1 VTEVSYANGPISV
14 AMEIDN
20 RRGTVAVVGLGTMG
34 RKIATM
40 CLKNNNTVV
49 ILGRTPESGKAAL
62 SRIIMDLKR
71 KVEKGKISP
80 DMLTSMTSRIHLA
93 SGPKDLKNAFLVV
106 EAVNEDMNVKKQV
119 YQMIEPHMS
128 SRAILAT
135 NTSSLPVTELGSALK
150 DPSRFVGLHFF
161 NPPEVMKLVE
171 VRGGVK
177 TSEETTSATIDFAKG
192 LGKTTLLVPDIPG
205 YYVNRMLFPML
216 IESILV
222 FEASGADPK
231 DIDTAMKLGANH
243 PMGPLEL
250 CDYIGNDVVL
260 SICNVLWKT
269 TRDRRF
275 EPPELLRKMVAQGKL
290 GRKTGEG
297 FHKYVK

>member
-1 VTEVSYANGPISV
+1 MMIEYP
-14 AMEIDN
+14 
-20 RRGTVAVVGLGTMG
+20 RRTVAVVGLGTMG

-40 CLKNNNTVV
+40 CLENDLDVV

-62 SRIIMDLKR
+62 DRFMIDLKR
-71 KVEKGKISP
+71 KVEKGKISM
-80 DMLTSMTSRIHLA
+80 DLLLSMTSRIHLA
-93 SGPKDLKNAFLVV
+93 NGPQDLGDAFLVI
-106 EAVNEDMNVKKQV
+106 EAVNEDLKIKKQV
-119 YQMIEPHMS
+119 YQRIEPHI
-128 SRAILAT
+128 SRKAILAT
-135 NTSSLPVTELGSALK
+135 NTSSLPITELGSALK

-161 NPPEVMKLVE
+161 NPSEVMKLVE
-171 VRGGVK
+171 VRGGAK
-177 TSEETTSATIDFAKG
+177 TSKETTSAAINFAKG

-222 FEASGADPK
+222 FEASGTDPK

-250 CDYIGNDVVL
+250 CDFIGNDVVL
-260 SICNVLWKT
+260 SICNALWKT
-269 TRDRRF
+269 TNDRRF

-297 FHKYVK
+297 FHRYAK

>member
-1 VTEVSYANGPISV
+1 
-14 AMEIDN
+14 METDYL
-20 RRGTVAVVGLGTMG
+20 GETVAVVGLGTMG

-40 CLKNNNTVV
+40 CLENNNTVV
-49 ILGRTPESGKAAL
+49 VLGRTPESGKAAL

-71 KVEKGKISP
+71 KVEKGKTSP
-80 DMLTSMTSRIHLA
+80 DRLISMTSRIHLA
-93 SGPKDLKNAFLVV
+93 SGPEDLKNAFLVV
-106 EAVNEDMNVKKQV
+106 EAVNEDMNIKKQV
-119 YQMIEPHMS
+119 YRMIEPHMS
-128 SRAILAT
+128 SGAILAT
-135 NTSSLPVTELGSALK
+135 NTSSLPVTELGSVLR

-171 VRGGVK
+171 VRGGAK
-177 TSEETTSATIDFAKG
+177 TSEETASATIDFAKG

-260 SICNVLWKT
+260 SICNALWKT

-275 EPPELLRKMVAQGKL
+275 EPPELLRRMVAQGKL

-297 FHKYVK
+297 FHKHVK

>member
-1 VTEVSYANGPISV
+1 
-14 AMEIDN
+14 MEIDN

-192 LGKTTLLVPDIPG
+192 LGKTTLLVPDMPG

-222 FEASGADPK
+222 FEASGAAPK

-250 CDYIGNDVVL
+250 CDFIGNDVVL
-260 SICNVLWKT
+260 SICNALWKT
-269 TRDRRF
+269 THDRRF
-275 EPPELLRKMVAQGKL
+275 EPPELLRKMIVQGKL

-297 FHKYVK
+297 FYKYAK